1 MADAVVIGTQPL
13 SSSSVQQGISSAT
26 VSDVSMSSG
35 TIAVTPVPVEVDAKP
50 VILWDGD
57 AGVYKVNTESEDS
70 GYWFTW
76 NDNDEGGLSKISFP
90 VEMGN
95 EYSEDQY
102 DAVIDYC
109 SGFCGTVYFDGPIPN
124 PSAGAAFSVADEGQ
138 YADISEWRGTIVVVA
153 PVSCSVSED
162 HVSAGTQITFSGE
175 ANTSYGAQANSCG
188 IKVNGNWLE
197 HSNATGSEYLMLNL
211 FANQSG
217 YLEAQLCTS
226 SGNCLNAL
234 LEKNNYPASVSVSNM
249 IMMAATLTTDSK
261 LNVSAFT
268 GDYYGTNPRI
278 PPMCMV
284 VIIMIP
290 MERLFLVIR
299 KNQKSL

>member
-1 MADAVVIGTQPL
+1 MMKTASILASVFVLGLVACSDGHKTAGGVSAEENTIADGDELPGSTQPL

-138 YADISEWRGTIVVVA
+138 YADISEWRGLCVTYSSELLFDVYVVPELRDDADTTAVPRVEVPRATDTTLCVNWQAFAAEEAVKKARIVGFEFKGA
-153 PVSCSVSED
+153 
-162 HVSAGTQITFSGE
+162 AGETGFFNIK
-175 ANTSYGAQANSCG
+175 AITSYDESLPQLLG
-188 IKVNGNWLE
+188 
-197 HSNATGSEYLMLNL
+197 SN
-211 FANQSG
+211 
-217 YLEAQLCTS
+217 
-226 SGNCLNAL
+226 
-234 LEKNNYPASVSVSNM
+234 
-249 IMMAATLTTDSK
+249 
-261 LNVSAFT
+261 
-268 GDYYGTNPRI
+268 
-278 PPMCMV
+278 
-284 VIIMIP
+284 
-290 MERLFLVIR
+290 
-299 KNQKSL
+299 

>member
-1 MADAVVIGTQPL
+1 MKKTAQILTGAFVLGLVACSDGHKTAGGVSAEENTIADGDELPGSTQPL

-138 YADISEWRGTIVVVA
+138 YADISEWRGLCVTYSSELLFDVYVVPELGDDA
-153 PVSCSVSED
+153 D
-162 HVSAGTQITFSGE
+162 ASAVPRVEMPRATDTTLCVNWQAFAAEEAVKKARIIGFEFKGAAGE
-175 ANTSYGAQANSCG
+175 TGFFNIKAITSYDESLPQLSG
-188 IKVNGNWLE
+188 
-197 HSNATGSEYLMLNL
+197 SN
-211 FANQSG
+211 
-217 YLEAQLCTS
+217 
-226 SGNCLNAL
+226 
-234 LEKNNYPASVSVSNM
+234 
-249 IMMAATLTTDSK
+249 
-261 LNVSAFT
+261 
-268 GDYYGTNPRI
+268 
-278 PPMCMV
+278 
-284 VIIMIP
+284 
-290 MERLFLVIR
+290 
-299 KNQKSL
+299 

>member
-1 MADAVVIGTQPL
+1 MMKTASILASVFVLGLVACSDGHKTAGGVSAEENSIADGDELPGSTQPL

-35 TIAVTPVPVEVDAKP
+35 TIAVTPVPVEVDVKP

-138 YADISEWRGTIVVVA
+138 YADISEWRGLCVTYSSELLFDVYVVPELGDDADASAVPRVEMPRATDTTLCVSWQAFAAEEAVKKARIVGFEFKGA
-153 PVSCSVSED
+153 
-162 HVSAGTQITFSGE
+162 AGEKGFFNIKAIS
-175 ANTSYGAQANSCG
+175 SYDESLPQLSS
-188 IKVNGNWLE
+188 
-197 HSNATGSEYLMLNL
+197 SN
-211 FANQSG
+211 
-217 YLEAQLCTS
+217 
-226 SGNCLNAL
+226 
-234 LEKNNYPASVSVSNM
+234 
-249 IMMAATLTTDSK
+249 
-261 LNVSAFT
+261 
-268 GDYYGTNPRI
+268 
-278 PPMCMV
+278 
-284 VIIMIP
+284 
-290 MERLFLVIR
+290 
-299 KNQKSL
+299 

>member
-1 MADAVVIGTQPL
+1 MMKTASILASVFVLGLVACSDGHKTAGGVSAEENTIADDDELPGSTQPL

-138 YADISEWRGTIVVVA
+138 YADISEWRGLCVTYSSELLFDVYVVPELGDDADASAVPRVEMPRATDTTLCVNWQAFAAEEAVKKARIVGFEFKGA
-153 PVSCSVSED
+153 
-162 HVSAGTQITFSGE
+162 AGETGFFNIK
-175 ANTSYGAQANSCG
+175 AITSYDESLPQLSG
-188 IKVNGNWLE
+188 
-197 HSNATGSEYLMLNL
+197 SN
-211 FANQSG
+211 
-217 YLEAQLCTS
+217 
-226 SGNCLNAL
+226 
-234 LEKNNYPASVSVSNM
+234 
-249 IMMAATLTTDSK
+249 
-261 LNVSAFT
+261 
-268 GDYYGTNPRI
+268 
-278 PPMCMV
+278 
-284 VIIMIP
+284 
-290 MERLFLVIR
+290 
-299 KNQKSL
+299 

>member
-1 MADAVVIGTQPL
+1 MKKTAQILTGAFVLGLIACSESNKTAGGVSIEENTVAEGVSSSSVEQV

-35 TIAVTPVPVEVDAKP
+35 TIAVTPVPVEVDVKP

-138 YADISEWRGTIVVVA
+138 YADISEWRGLCVTYSSELLFDVYVVPELGDDADASAVPRVEMPRATDTTLCVSWQAFAAEEAVKKARIVGFEFKGA
-153 PVSCSVSED
+153 
-162 HVSAGTQITFSGE
+162 AGETGFFNIK
-175 ANTSYGAQANSCG
+175 AITSYDESLPQLSG
-188 IKVNGNWLE
+188 
-197 HSNATGSEYLMLNL
+197 SN
-211 FANQSG
+211 
-217 YLEAQLCTS
+217 
-226 SGNCLNAL
+226 
-234 LEKNNYPASVSVSNM
+234 
-249 IMMAATLTTDSK
+249 
-261 LNVSAFT
+261 
-268 GDYYGTNPRI
+268 
-278 PPMCMV
+278 
-284 VIIMIP
+284 
-290 MERLFLVIR
+290 
-299 KNQKSL
+299 